1 MSYKNIELKVELTH
15 LDDYDIARKVFNSLS
30 KAFSA
35 AANNP
40 PSHDWIELFEAT
52 LKQSLHDSI
61 GSGETDLS
69 TISYQ
74 HKASVHPIEDDED
87 YEDYLLWDS
96 IAGLDDGFGFSP
108 RHPRR
113 GSYDDDDDWLSA
125 DD

>member
-1 MSYKNIELKVELTH
+1 MSDKNIELKVELTH

-35 AANNP
+35 AADNP
-40 PSHDWIELFEAT
+40 PSHDWVELFEAT

-61 GSGETDLS
+61 DSGETDLS

-74 HKASVHPIEDDED
+74 HKTSVDPVEDENYD
-87 YEDYLLWDS
+87 DYLIWDC
-96 IAGLDDGFGFSP
+96 IAGLDDGFNYSP
-108 RHPRR
+108 RRPRR

>member
-1 MSYKNIELKVELTH
+1 MSDKNIELKVELTH

-40 PSHDWIELFEAT
+40 PSHDWVESFEAT

-61 GSGETDLS
+61 DSKEPNLS

-74 HKASVHPIEDDED
+74 HKTSTPPVEDDD
-87 YEDYLLWDS
+87 YEDYLPWDS
-96 IAGLDDGFGFSP
+96 IAGLDDDFGFSP
-108 RHPRR
+108 RRPLR
-113 GSYDDDDDWLSA
+113 GSYGDDDDWISA

>member
-1 MSYKNIELKVELTH
+1 MSDKNIELKVDLTH
-15 LDDYDIARKVFNSLS
+15 LDDYNIARKVFNSLS

-40 PSHDWIELFEAT
+40 PSHDWVELFEAT

-61 GSGETDLS
+61 DSEKTNLS

-74 HKASVHPIEDDED
+74 HKTSAPLVEDED

-96 IAGLDDGFGFSP
+96 IAGLDDDFNSSP
-108 RHPRR
+108 RHPCR